1 MAPMGDINGS
11 IPTPQPV
18 HHRPMFAAL
27 GSARHR
33 CRVTFLSQAAA
44 ANGVAEQLNLHST
57 TAVVKGCRTVQKADM
72 RHNSLLPD
80 ITVDSQTYEV
90 RINGELITSEPADI
104 LPMAQRYF
112 LF

>member
-1 MAPMGDINGS
+1 
-11 IPTPQPV
+11 
-18 HHRPMFAAL
+18 
-27 GSARHR
+27 
-33 CRVTFLSQAAA
+33 
-44 ANGVAEQLNLHST
+44 
-57 TAVVKGCRTVQKADM
+57 QKADM